1 MDNIENMK
9 RKYLR
14 ELESQLEVDH
24 EDLRLN
30 VDTKDYDTFR
40 KETLPARAGLFEKLC
55 NSFSSVI
62 SFEPPAKQKEAI
74 QKSLDM
80 AHLRCTPA
88 GVYTVAYSI
97 PLMLLFTSIT
107 VFGLIPML
115 FLDGLS
121 LFYLLLSIILS
132 MILIIPFLQYPKYI
146 ATIMRQK
153 ASNEMVLCIFYIVTY
168 MRQSSNLERAIEF
181 AADHLDPPLSLDL
194 KRLIWNVETETNNTL
209 KDALDEYLK
218 TWKGDNDEFID
229 SIHLIESSLLESSE
243 ARRLDLLDKSLDVM
257 LDGTYENMLHYAQ
270 NLKNPI
276 TMLHML
282 GVILPILGLVILP
295 LAVSFME
302 GIKWTH
308 LAVFYNII
316 LPLGIF
322 LLSKKILASRP
333 SGYGSADISDS
344 RNGLKKYKGFLVN
357 LGFKKVSIPS
367 SFIAISIISVFFII
381 GLLPILIFAG
391 GGQDI
396 CWDFGN
402 VPLTCSELEQQTCK
416 MTYCTWGYRLEDP
429 ETKSSIPIVDPNDS
443 YVTAGKQSGKN
454 IVGPYGLIASLLSVA
469 LPIGLGL
476 GIGIYYKLRSK
487 KVMKVREETKKLEK
501 EFSTALFQLGN
512 RLGDGV
518 PAEVAIPKVAMIMDG
533 TVSGNFFAQVAN
545 NMQKMGMGLT
555 AAIFDKKQGAINYYP
570 SKILESSMKVLVE
583 STKKGPI
590 VAAQAINNI
599 ARYIKE
605 IHRVDERLK
614 DLLSDIISSMKQQIG
629 FLAPMISGVVVGITS
644 MITFILIQLQSTTQQ
659 FSQDVGPGQGL
670 DNLIQL
676 GSGIPTYY
684 FQLFVGIYVVQIV
697 FILTI
702 MSNTIENGDD
712 KLAEEFSLGK
722 NMVKSTLIY
731 CILAFILMAVFQL
744 VTGQILKL

>member
-1 MDNIENMK
+1 MNGVDEIK

-14 ELESQLEVDH
+14 ELENQLEVDH
-24 EDLRLN
+24 DDLTIN
-30 VDTKDYDTFR
+30 IKTKNYETFR
-40 KETLPARAGLFEKLC
+40 KEALPGRAGFFEKLC
-55 NSFSSVI
+55 NAFSSVV
-62 SFEPPAKQKEAI
+62 SFEPPKEQKERI
-74 QKSLDM
+74 QKQLDM

-88 GVYTVAYSI
+88 GVYTVAYAI
-97 PLMLLFTSIT
+97 PMMLLFLSIFT
-107 VFGLIPML
+107 FAIIPIL
-115 FLDGLS
+115 FLEGIS
-121 LFYLLLSIILS
+121 LFYLFLSVVLS
-132 MILIIPFLQYPKYI
+132 MIMIIPFLQYPNYI
-146 ATIMRQK
+146 ATIMRQRS
-153 ASNEMVLCIFYIVTY
+153 SNEMVLCIFYIVTY

-181 AADHLDPPLSLDL
+181 AGDHLDPPLSLDL

-209 KDALDEYLK
+209 NDAMDEYLK

-229 SIHLIESSLLESSE
+229 SMHLIQSSLLESSE

-308 LAVFYNII
+308 LAIFYNVI

-333 SGYGSADISDS
+333 SGYGSADISDARS
-344 RNGLKKYKGFLVN
+344 GLKKYKGLMVN
-357 LGFKKVSIPS
+357 LGFTKFSIPP
-367 SFIAISIISVFFII
+367 IYVAGSIIFTFLII
-381 GLLPILIFAG
+381 GLMPILIFAG

-402 VPLTCSELEQQTCK
+402 SPLTCSELEQQTCK

-429 ETKSSIPIVDPNDS
+429 QTKTSIPIIDPNDS
-443 YVTAGKQSGKN
+443 YVTTGKQAGKT
-454 IVGPYGLIASLLSVA
+454 IVGPYGLIASLISIA
-469 LPIGLGL
+469 FPIGLGL
-476 GIGIYYKLRSK
+476 GVGIYYKLRSK
-487 KVMKVREETKKLEK
+487 RVMKVREETKKLEK

-533 TVSGNFFAQVAN
+533 TISGNFFAQVTV
-545 NMQKMGMGLT
+545 NMQKLGMGLN
-555 AAIFDKKQGAINYYP
+555 AAIFDKHQGAINYYP
-570 SKILESSMKVLVE
+570 SKVLESSMKVLVE
-583 STKKGPI
+583 SIKKGPI
-590 VAAQAINNI
+590 VAAQAVNNI

-644 MITFILIQLQSTTQQ
+644 MITFILIQLQATTQS
-659 FSQDVGPGQGL
+659 FANDVGPGQGF
-670 DNLIQL
+670 DNLIKL

-697 FILTI
+697 FILTG
-702 MSNTIENGDD
+702 MANTIENGDD

-731 CILAFILMAVFQL
+731 CILAFILMALFQL